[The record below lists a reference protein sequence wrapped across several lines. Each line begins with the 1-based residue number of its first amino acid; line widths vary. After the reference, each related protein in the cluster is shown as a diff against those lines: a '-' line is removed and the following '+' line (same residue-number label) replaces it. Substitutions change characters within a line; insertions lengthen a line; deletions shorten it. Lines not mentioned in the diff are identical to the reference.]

1 MAWHPSSLL
10 DVTRRMICT
19 VSSIYSGPCDTT
31 SGVAQF
37 QVARSLSLL
46 AALACALFASASSAA
61 DDQGEARKPLAG
73 VTSNCIDCG
82 VVRNIREIRTE
93 REVQRPDAYV
103 SSPQY
108 RDTQPTELPLIG
120 PAISMTWGP
129 GSPPR
134 TQIGAVGTPGM
145 QRRYIDLTY
154 EVTVRF
160 DDGRFGLIEQDS
172 IDDLRVGDRVIV
184 LDRRVQKVGQ

>member
-1 MAWHPSSLL
+1 
-10 DVTRRMICT
+10 MIRT
-19 VSSIYSGPCDTT
+19 VSSIYSGPCDTSSRVT
-31 SGVAQF
+31 KF
-37 QVARSLSLL
+37 QVARTLSLL
-46 AALACALFASASSAA
+46 AALACALFASASSVA
-61 DDQGEARKPLAG
+61 DDRGEARKPLAG
-73 VTSNCIDCG
+73 LTSNCTDCG
-82 VVRNIREIRTE
+82 VVRNIREIRSE
-93 REVQRPDAYV
+93 REAQRPDAYI

-108 RDTQPTELPLIG
+108 RDTLPAEPPRIG

-129 GSPPR
+129 GTPPR

-172 IDDLRVGDRVIV
+172 INDLRVGDRVIV
-184 LDRRVQKVGQ
+184 LNRRVEKLGQ